1 MEGEPPRKKYSRKR
15 KVDGDVFLFSDFDR
29 RLRKFEGGVD
39 TPADLMNV
47 TSRTIKRGDLTLS
60 ILDPRIFLKG
70 VNIDAIALPDKFAR
84 SDAIAVPIRTAPD
97 VSPFAHCSF
106 VAIVFPGDILTY
118 DMRDDIR
125 TRLVL
130 VNPPSGPRLH
140 ATLVRSVT
148 GWFRKYLCKVRERGN
163 GGPSHKEI
171 VDRIRQIPT
180 SMFPKL
186 PPTYEDWEWTG
197 GRCVRALHEV
207 LARMNRDDDVSEPFL
222 KLERTDKDGTQHV
235 RKIANTIDACDGC
248 EDEGPS
254 VSPGICVK
262 KEPADWRC
270 TGGRAVG
277 AAVGGSGGQ
286 AAAPAIDNGVDVR
299 ATRGG
304 ASGAAGGRNA
314 DHVAGVAAN
323 AARRQKG
330 SGRAKPEHAVASSA
344 PQDTVEQTRGGDAG
358 RINTQKLL
366 ANTEQG
372 LLTVLPNHGERIRN
386 LEATNQAMKSMV
398 IACIESIAKT
408 LSGLGEDLK
417 SQHPR
422 PPPYPTT
429 PHPGSQGNENVGLC
443 RQAGKDVRNEVDP
456 GGGQHANDRK
466 RVRAEGAGFKPTP
479 LHDSHPP
486 VPATPQLARTRALT
500 TNSPCT
506 PQGDSAAT
514 RTHRRKAP
522 VNKNVPATRADPD
535 STPPPFTAPQRKRAR
550 SREGKPA
557 GMVSAPTPP
566 KCPPA
571 DGELPQASASLK
583 RGRFDRECMPPLALA
598 QQLIRERSTCGGA
611 QQDVCGTEGPGAE
624 AGAGAGGRAGGD
636 TEKKGVSDEGTPRAV
651 DKGGLCTVGE
661 EHARNEVE
669 TQAGGRRADDAGMAS
684 AGGAEERAVCAG
696 EEAKEVKSTEVKGIS
711 QVGKEAWTA
720 FAVLD
725 GKYRF
730 LGSHGKRES
739 ALYVHLMAR
748 TVFGEQVDIGGLRI
762 TSSKAAW
769 EADRNKARL
778 ISPGLWAVMH
788 GHGLTS
794 IMAGYRAVLEGF
806 TADEGDEE
814 SAQLAICAAIGTAAA
829 NFEKRS
835 GATAKVFAPA
845 LAASCAAVWSIWRGV
860 RTNCAVDR
868 AVAAAKAVGAEQSQ
882 LAHCKDVITAVLN
895 TLGNRSHERREE
907 AKSDPD
913 GHVAWVIE
921 QALGGPGLATSDDAK
936 VVAKEM
942 TDTLGMWSACT
953 VAAGPLVETGFDMP
967 QTAEMKRKCEI
978 RAESWLGGLR
988 PTVQHGSPLS
998 AQPMRPRTQ
1007 QGSPLSAQPM
1017 RPRTQQGSPLSAQH
1031 MRFRTRQLNTNLPL
1045 VLNPCAPEP
1054 SRDFP

>member
-1 MEGEPPRKKYSRKR
+1 
-15 KVDGDVFLFSDFDR
+15 
-29 RLRKFEGGVD
+29 
-39 TPADLMNV
+39 
-47 TSRTIKRGDLTLS
+47 
-60 ILDPRIFLKG
+60 
-70 VNIDAIALPDKFAR
+70 
-84 SDAIAVPIRTAPD
+84 
-97 VSPFAHCSF
+97 
-106 VAIVFPGDILTY
+106 
-118 DMRDDIR
+118 
-125 TRLVL
+125 
-130 VNPPSGPRLH
+130 
-140 ATLVRSVT
+140 
-148 GWFRKYLCKVRERGN
+148 
-163 GGPSHKEI
+163 
-171 VDRIRQIPT
+171 
-180 SMFPKL
+180 
-186 PPTYEDWEWTG
+186 
-197 GRCVRALHEV
+197 
-207 LARMNRDDDVSEPFL
+207 MNRDDDVSEPFL

-372 LLTVLPNHGERIRN
+372 LLTVLQNHGKRIRN
-386 LEATNQAMKSMV
+386 LEVTNQAMKSMV
-398 IACIESIAKT
+398 IACIESVAKT

-422 PPPYPTT
+422 PPPYPTA

-443 RQAGKDVRNEVDP
+443 RQAGKDVRNE
-456 GGGQHANDRK
+456 
-466 RVRAEGAGFKPTP
+466 
-479 LHDSHPP
+479 
-486 VPATPQLARTRALT
+486 
-500 TNSPCT
+500 
-506 PQGDSAAT
+506 
-514 RTHRRKAP
+514 
-522 VNKNVPATRADPD
+522 
-535 STPPPFTAPQRKRAR
+535 
-550 SREGKPA
+550 GKPA
-557 GMVSAPTPP
+557 GLVSAPTPP

-598 QQLIRERSTCGGA
+598 QQLILERSTCGGA

-651 DKGGLCTVGE
+651 EKGGLCTVGE
-661 EHARNEVE
+661 EHARNEVETQAGGAQQDVCETEGPGAEAGAGAGGRAGGDTEKKGVSDEGTPRAVEKGGLCTVGEEHARNKVE

-696 EEAKEVKSTEVKGIS
+696 EEAKEVKSTDAKGI
-711 QVGKEAWTA
+711 
-720 FAVLD
+720 LP
-725 GKYRF
+725 
-730 LGSHGKRES
+730 
-739 ALYVHLMAR
+739 LMAR
-748 TVFGEQVDIGGLRI
+748 TVFGEQVDIGGLGI
-762 TSSKAAW
+762 TSSKASW

-778 ISPGLWAVMH
+778 ISPGLWAVMY
-788 GHGLTS
+788 GHGLAS

-936 VVAKEM
+936 VVAKERDDRHAWHVVGLHRRCRSFGGDRLRYAPNCRDE
-942 TDTLGMWSACT
+942 TQVRDPGRVLARRTPPDSAARISPECST
-953 VAAGPLVETGFDMP
+953 HAPQNPAGISPECSANAP
-967 QTAEMKRKCEI
+967 QNPAGISR
-978 RAESWLGGLR
+978 
-988 PTVQHGSPLS
+988 V
-998 AQPMRPRTQ
+998 
-1007 QGSPLSAQPM
+1007 
-1017 RPRTQQGSPLSAQH
+1017 
-1031 MRFRTRQLNTNLPL
+1031 LNT
-1045 VLNPCAPEP
+1045 CASEP
-1054 SRDFP
+1054 DS

>member
-1 MEGEPPRKKYSRKR
+1 
-15 KVDGDVFLFSDFDR
+15 
-29 RLRKFEGGVD
+29 
-39 TPADLMNV
+39 
-47 TSRTIKRGDLTLS
+47 
-60 ILDPRIFLKG
+60 
-70 VNIDAIALPDKFAR
+70 
-84 SDAIAVPIRTAPD
+84 
-97 VSPFAHCSF
+97 
-106 VAIVFPGDILTY
+106 
-118 DMRDDIR
+118 
-125 TRLVL
+125 
-130 VNPPSGPRLH
+130 
-140 ATLVRSVT
+140 
-148 GWFRKYLCKVRERGN
+148 
-163 GGPSHKEI
+163 
-171 VDRIRQIPT
+171 
-180 SMFPKL
+180 
-186 PPTYEDWEWTG
+186 
-197 GRCVRALHEV
+197 
-207 LARMNRDDDVSEPFL
+207 MNRDDDVSEPFL

-372 LLTVLPNHGERIRN
+372 LLTVLQNHGKRIRN
-386 LEATNQAMKSMV
+386 LEVTNQAMKSMV
-398 IACIESIAKT
+398 IACIESVAKT

-422 PPPYPTT
+422 PPPYPTA

-466 RVRAEGAGFKPTP
+466 
-479 LHDSHPP
+479 
-486 VPATPQLARTRALT
+486 LARTRALT

-522 VNKNVPATRADPD
+522 VNKNVPATRTDPD
-535 STPPPFTAPQRKRAR
+535 STLPPFTAPQRKRAR

-557 GMVSAPTPP
+557 GLVSAPTPP

-598 QQLIRERSTCGGA
+598 QQLILERSTCGGA

-651 DKGGLCTVGE
+651 EKGGLCTVGE
-661 EHARNEVE
+661 EHARNEVETQAGGAQQDVCETEGPGAEAGAGAGGRAGGDTEKKGVSDEGTPRAVEKGGLCTVGEEHARNKVE

-696 EEAKEVKSTEVKGIS
+696 EEAKEVKSTDAKGI
-711 QVGKEAWTA
+711 
-720 FAVLD
+720 LP
-725 GKYRF
+725 
-730 LGSHGKRES
+730 
-739 ALYVHLMAR
+739 LMAR
-748 TVFGEQVDIGGLRI
+748 TVFGEQVDIGGLGI
-762 TSSKAAW
+762 TSSKASW

-778 ISPGLWAVMH
+778 ISPGLWAVMY
-788 GHGLTS
+788 GHGLAS

-936 VVAKEM
+936 VVAKERDDRHARHVVGLHRRCRSFGGDRLRYAPNCRDE
-942 TDTLGMWSACT
+942 TQVRDPGRVLARRTPPDSAARISPECST
-953 VAAGPLVETGFDMP
+953 HAPQNPAGISPECSANAP
-967 QTAEMKRKCEI
+967 QNPAGISR
-978 RAESWLGGLR
+978 L
-988 PTVQHGSPLS
+988 
-998 AQPMRPRTQ
+998 
-1007 QGSPLSAQPM
+1007 
-1017 RPRTQQGSPLSAQH
+1017 
-1031 MRFRTRQLNTNLPL
+1031 LNT
-1045 VLNPCAPEP
+1045 CASEP
-1054 SRDFP
+1054 DS